1 MLHRIFQRFSSKTV
15 FDRILSKEL
24 PSKMVYED
32 EHVYAFKD
40 INPVAPVHIVVI
52 PKNKDGLTGIS
63 KAQNKHVDIIGRLMV
78 ASANIANS
86 NEDLKNGY
94 RLVINEG
101 KWAGQS
107 VDHLHVHI
115 LGGRMM
121 TWPPG

>member
-1 MLHRIFQRFSSKTV
+1 
-15 FDRILSKEL
+15 
-24 PSKMVYED
+24 MVYED